1 MHTKTCK
8 TKKNLY
14 LVVYHFDLSPTS
26 YKIVL
31 DFFMIREQKI
41 KLVLISNIFGLLLL
55 PFLFSESTA
64 QQRVSAVEVDK
75 VISEPLLQT
84 MPVLGRFVAKE
95 SGIVAT
101 RIAERVHKMYIQV
114 GDRVK
119 KGDLLVKLASDRLDN
134 QIRLL
139 QANLNIMK
147 TQLTK
152 ETVNY
157 RKMEQTHKRILALRT
172 SAAFRKDREED
183 SERDLEISAEMVS
196 RAHADIDRSKA
207 SLKAGQISLED
218 TNIKAPYPGVVI
230 KRHTLPGNYVRIGD
244 PIITILNDTDLEI
257 EADVPS
263 IRALALK
270 PNTKVTAKLQN
281 GRTLSTIIRA
291 VIPQENSMTR
301 AVAIRLIVK
310 DDEYQNGLSGNQ
322 SVTLKLPIGK
332 PGDVTTVHKDAVL
345 VKNGK
350 KIVYTLRKGTA
361 NVQPIKLGRAIG
373 NRFEVLAG
381 LKVGELVVV
390 RGNERLRPGEAIK
403 PNDMR

>member
-1 MHTKTCK
+1 
-8 TKKNLY
+8 
-14 LVVYHFDLSPTS
+14 
-26 YKIVL
+26 
-31 DFFMIREQKI
+31 MIRKREI
-41 KLVLISNIFGLLLL
+41 NLVLISNIFGLLLL
-55 PFLFSESTA
+55 PFLLSAGAA
-64 QQRVSAVEVDK
+64 QQRVSTVGVDQ
-75 VISEPLLQT
+75 VISEPLVQT
-84 MPVLGRFVAKE
+84 MPVLGRFIAKE
-95 SGIVAT
+95 SGVVAT
-101 RIAERVHKMYIQV
+101 RIAERVQKMYVQV

-230 KRHTLPGNYVRIGD
+230 KRHTLPGNYVRVGD

-322 SVTLKLPIGK
+322 SVTLKLPIGI

-345 VKNGK
+345 VKKGK

-361 NVQPIKLGRAIG
+361 NIQPIKLGRAIG

>member
-1 MHTKTCK
+1 
-8 TKKNLY
+8 
-14 LVVYHFDLSPTS
+14 
-26 YKIVL
+26 
-31 DFFMIREQKI
+31 MIREQKI

-139 QANLNIMK
+139 QANLNITK

-230 KRHTLPGNYVRIGD
+230 KRHTLPGNYVRVGD

-291 VIPQENSMTR
+291 IIPQENSMTR

-310 DDEYQNGLSGNQ
+310 DEDYQNGLSGNQ
-322 SVTLKLPIGK
+322 SVTLKLPIGN

-345 VKNGK
+345 VKKGK

-361 NVQPIKLGRAIG
+361 NIQPIKLGRAIG